1 MKTSIQLLDC
11 TLRDGGYLV
20 DTMFGETF
28 VKGFT
33 RSMTDAGLNVV
44 AVCTVLDRGEG
55 GREAIEAAG
64 YQLRAL
70 FTRPE
75 LVELAKED

>member
-33 RSMTDAGLNVV
+33 RSMTDGGLNVV
-44 AVCTVLDRGEG
+44 EVGFLKDETTRAGSTIRNHAA
-55 GREAIEAAG
+55 AI
-64 YQLRAL
+64 
-70 FTRPE
+70 RP
-75 LVELAKED
+75 